1 MDLRANGG
9 LSKALMLSRTIGGQT
24 GKKGHASHAFSS
36 ARCQVLAMLFH
47 DSKHTGYGVVGAA
60 EYTASVPFMFEAQR
74 FVWLALLSG

>member
-1 MDLRANGG
+1 
-9 LSKALMLSRTIGGQT
+9 
-24 GKKGHASHAFSS
+24 
-36 ARCQVLAMLFH
+36 MLFH